1 MQAYLIGAC
10 FGFIL
15 GLLACDLSPAWDY
28 MQQRDRDMYDADIA
42 IQRQRQQTLERQQM
56 LDQMYP
62 QQRRNPC

>member
-1 MQAYLIGAC
+1 MINIILGAC

-28 MQQRDRDMYDADIA
+28 YGERDRQAYDADIDM
-42 IQRQRQQTLERQQM
+42 QRQRQSAIERQRM
-56 LDQMYP
+56 LDQMY